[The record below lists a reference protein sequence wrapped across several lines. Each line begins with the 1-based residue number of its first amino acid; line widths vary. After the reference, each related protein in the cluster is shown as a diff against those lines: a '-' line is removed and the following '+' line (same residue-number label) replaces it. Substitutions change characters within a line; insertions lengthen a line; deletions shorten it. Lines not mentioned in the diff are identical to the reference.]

1 MFSALYHIFLEMGA
15 AGGFTAGRTLHVVE
29 GTTHAMPTS
38 VDTTADMFV
47 APGTTADM
55 RITVDTTGG

>member
-1 MFSALYHIFLEMGA
+1 MFSILFHIFLEMGA
-15 AGGFTAGRTLHVVE
+15 AGGSVAGRALYVVE
-29 GTTHAMPTS
+29 GVTHVMPMS